1 MAKGL
6 KVLKNLK
13 EKFNPGSAMMSM
25 AGALLPQLG
34 AHLSSME
41 KPEEDG
47 GMLKA
52 DETVIAY
59 MITQR
64 DGDVR
69 ISTVTIGEEE
79 GKMVLK
85 RNLTTMP
92 LMDYINKP
100 SQATDE
106 Q

>member
-6 KVLKNLK
+6 NVLKNLK
-13 EKFNPGSAMMSM
+13 EKFNPGSAMMGM

-34 AHLSSME
+34 AHLAGLE
-41 KPEEDG
+41 LPEEKG
-47 GMLKA
+47 GMLRKG
-52 DETVIAY
+52 ELIVAY
-59 MITQR
+59 MITQTE
-64 DGDVR
+64 GDVR

-92 LMDYINKP
+92 LIDYLNQPKA
-100 SQATDE
+100 SADE
-106 Q
+106 